1 MAVSEVLI
9 STLGALA
16 GAGVGGYASFKA
28 AGPYWERAKLSATAP
43 LVEARIDAYKE
54 LWKLTDY
61 GTKGDPLKLGYR
73 ERLKRRDR
81 LLRWYYKNTAGGAAG
96 LLLSDAARRQFTTAR
111 KKLVE
116 KKDDPDHEEIRL
128 AMSCLR
134 TRLKQ
139 DVHVHD
145 PDIDDT
151 ECQGQA
157 EWNKAAKRKWW
168 APRRKTPGQPK

>member
-1 MAVSEVLI
+1 VAVSEVLI

-16 GAGVGGYASFKA
+16 GAGVGGYASYKA

-43 LVEARIDAYKE
+43 LVEARIAAYKE

-61 GTKGDPLKLGYR
+61 GTEAEPLELGYR

-81 LLRWYYKNTAGGAAG
+81 LLGWYYKNTAGGAAG

-111 KKLVE
+111 EKLVE
-116 KKDDPDHEEIRL
+116 EEENPDHGEIRL

-151 ECQGQA
+151 DCRGQA
-157 EWNKAAKRKWW
+157 RWKKSA
-168 APRRKTPGQPK
+168 TG